1 MHMPRYPSGVPS
13 QFEAHV
19 HPWPTRYHGPI
30 YTRPVFGLPY
40 VQSPYAVFKPGDFSA
55 TATAGFGADL
65 ISTALPGTP
74 LAPAMS
80 ERKQGMLSG
89 FFIGL
94 VTGAV
99 IALITPKRKR
109 S

>member
-1 MHMPRYPSGVPS
+1 VPS

-55 TATAGFGADL
+55 TATAGLGVETTIPATCPGGCAPPGFLGQFKPGAV
-65 ISTALPGTP
+65 
-74 LAPAMS
+74 
-80 ERKQGMLSG
+80 
-89 FFIGL
+89 FIAGAAAGAATLWL
-94 VTGAV
+94 VTSWFYERG
-99 IALITPKRKR
+99 KR

>member
-1 MHMPRYPSGVPS
+1 MRMPGYPRGVPS

-30 YTRPVFGLPY
+30 YTRPTFGLPY

-55 TATAGFGADL
+55 TATAGLGDVPRSSCGQAVVAAALLGAATL
-65 ISTALPGTP
+65 W
-74 LAPAMS
+74 
-80 ERKQGMLSG
+80 
-89 FFIGL
+89 L
-94 VTGAV
+94 VTSWIYERG
-99 IALITPKRKR
+99 KR